1 MKIIRNGSQD
11 STTKGLEQYFTGEA
25 RLDYLVMPKSPSQV
39 SIAHVSFSPK
49 ARTTWHTHPIG
60 QTLIV
65 TFGKG
70 YIQVEGEEK
79 MLIHAGDVIWIA
91 PHEKH
96 WHGATETTA
105 MSHIAIQE
113 KDQNNQNVVW
123 LEIVND
129 EQYLNTK
136 DKK

>member
-1 MKIIRNGSQD
+1 MKIIRNGSQA
-11 STTKGLEQYFTGEA
+11 STTKGLEQYFTGDG
-25 RLDYLVMPKSPSQV
+25 RLDYLFMPDQSSKV
-39 SIAHVSFSPK
+39 SIAHVSFAPH

-70 YIQVEGEEK
+70 YIQREGEEK
-79 MLIHAGDVIWIA
+79 EMIHVGDVVWIA

-113 KDQNNQNVVW
+113 KDVNGENVQWMEAVS
-123 LEIVND
+123 D
-129 EQYLNTK
+129 EHYLNIK
-136 DKK
+136 GS

>member
-1 MKIIRNGSQD
+1 MKIIRNGSYAAI
-11 STTKGLEQYFTGEA
+11 TEGLEQYFTGEG
-25 RLDYLVMPKSPSQV
+25 RLDYLVTPEHPSQV
-39 SIAHVSFSPK
+39 SIAHVSFAPK

-70 YIQVEGEEK
+70 YIQREGEEK
-79 MLIHAGDVIWIA
+79 ELIQAGDVVWIA

-96 WHGATETTA
+96 WHGATQMTA

-113 KDQNNQNVVW
+113 KDANGENVVW
-123 LEIVND
+123 MEAVSD
-129 EQYLNTK
+129 ADYLAKRGTL
-136 DKK
+136 